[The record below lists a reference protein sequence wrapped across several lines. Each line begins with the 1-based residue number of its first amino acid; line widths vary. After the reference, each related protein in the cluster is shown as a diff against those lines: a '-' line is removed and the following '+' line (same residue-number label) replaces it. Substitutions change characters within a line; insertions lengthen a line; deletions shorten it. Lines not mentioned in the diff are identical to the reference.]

1 MKYTFTDDSGKQK
14 TVVIPDDYIS
24 KSKKD
29 LGLSTK
35 EALDMYLADEGYIT
49 NPVVAE
55 LTAKAKANGV
65 GGATKSR
72 KAPKR
77 KEDPVKRE
85 LIKALEEFMNSYAG
99 QGGSADNVAVVNPE
113 RVISFTLGNDTYE
126 LTLSKKRKK

>member
-14 TVVIPDDYIS
+14 TVAIPDDYIS

-77 KEDPVKRE
+77 KEDPIKRS
-85 LIKALEEFMNSYAG
+85 LIKAIESFVNEYD
-99 QGGSADNVAVVNPE
+99 GGAADSVAVVNPE
-113 RVISFTLGNDTYE
+113 RIVSFTLGNDTYE